1 MLIALVLDL
10 NSSDSNPAAKAHDK
24 TFLDHM
30 KAIKRWE
37 DAAKALVVAHQVII
51 NEAAGFAK
59 ELLAL
64 RCKIYW
70 IYQIIKTSS
79 VSETLINFCITSCS
93 L

>member
-10 NSSDSNPAAKAHDK
+10 NNSDSNPAAKAHDK

-59 ELLAL
+59 EFA
-64 RCKIYW
+64 
-70 IYQIIKTSS
+70 SS
-79 VSETLINFCITSCS
+79 SMQNILDLPNNKDEFSK
-93 L
+93 